1 MSKKPI
7 IFILG
12 PTAVGKSNLAIEL
25 AKNFAIDII
34 SVDSVMVYKDCNIG
48 SAKPSK
54 KILKEFPHKL
64 VDHISPN
71 KIYTVSS
78 FYKEAN
84 EFIKNSHKNKKI
96 PIFVGG
102 TMMYFKILLDG
113 LNKLPPGDNNLRK
126 YLSGLMNDDK
136 NYLHSMLEKKDP
148 IQAKKIKPNDKKR
161 IIRSLEIIENTGQ
174 KASLLLDEDTVF
186 LKEKYNVVQYGIEE
200 KDRKSLHRN
209 IEIRLIEIIEK
220 GLVSEVEALLKNYQ
234 ISDDHPLRKSV
245 NYKQAIGLINNEY
258 SNDEMF
264 NLALYATRQLA
275 KKQITWMRSWKDLHS
290 LSKNKY
296 QKIFNKLKTLERTL

>member
-1 MSKKPI
+1 M
-7 IFILG
+7 LG

-113 LNKLPPGDNNLRK
+113 LNELPPGDNNLRK

-174 KASLLLDEDTVF
+174 KASLLLDEDTVH

-200 KDRKSLHRN
+200 KDRRSLHRN